1 MIVYEGKLKGKD
13 YQYRRLD
20 EAIRTGL
27 FIRNACLRHWE
38 DGDAKSRN
46 DLYKYCTSLGKNK
59 EFPWAGK
66 LNSQARQ
73 AMSERTWAAISRF
86 FDNCKNPIKGKKGYP
101 KYKKNRPNHGSVE
114 YKTSG
119 WNLSEN
125 RDSITFT
132 DGFKAGTFKLYGTR
146 DLNDYQLTQIKRVR
160 VVRRADGYYAQFC
173 IDHDRTEDRTPTGHN
188 VGLDVGLNYFYTD
201 SDGQTVDNPRFL
213 RKSEK
218 QLKCLQK
225 RVSK

>member
-13 YQYRRLD
+13 NQYRRLD

-27 FIRNACLRHWE
+27 FIRNTCLRYWE
-38 DGDAKSRN
+38 DGHGRCRN
-46 DLYKYCTSLGKNK
+46 DFSKYCTILGKSE

-86 FDNCKNPIKGKKGYP
+86 FENCKNKVKGKKGYP

-119 WNLSEN
+119 WVRFVSSKNGEYKFKVYEEQEFNLSY
-125 RDSITFT
+125 R
-132 DGFKAGTFKLYGTR
+132 
-146 DLNDYQLTQIKRVR
+146 LNKTLDNLMTMRVQVPLHRRNGKSASPILTIS
-160 VVRRADGYYAQFC
+160 
-173 IDHDRTEDRTPTGHN
+173 N
-188 VGLDVGLNYFYTD
+188 
-201 SDGQTVDNPRFL
+201 
-213 RKSEK
+213 
-218 QLKCLQK
+218 
-225 RVSK
+225 